1 MTSDNWDDS
10 DEAPVEYLSV
20 TDDDKLWALLAH
32 LAGLLVLVAAPANLI
47 ATLILFLVYKDKSRY
62 VAFHALQSFYFQL
75 AIVAVA
81 LLFGIL
87 SFVTMGLGLLIAV
100 PVWIVLAI
108 AGIVYPVVAA
118 VHAQRG
124 EIYEYAFVGRLAREH
139 MDL

>member
-47 ATLILFLVYKDKSRY
+47 APLILFLVYKDKSRY